1 MNNKIYGYDCVD
13 GKLVINEIESEV
25 IKWIFSTVATYI
37 KHPPKVLVDAVIS
50 NHKELYGEELSYEVA
65 EKKVSYSSILEYLS
79 EEVNDKH
86 LLFNLSDT
94 KAISD
99 LKNIF
104 ALSFDE
110 VKERLSHINVPN
122 EQISFWKDFIANVAQ
137 NPIYMGTTDIDAS
150 ANCTH
155 EPIVAPSIFNEVQKK
170 RICNN
175 SSIN

>member
-1 MNNKIYGYDCVD
+1 
-13 GKLVINEIESEV
+13 
-25 IKWIFSTVATYI
+25 
-37 KHPPKVLVDAVIS
+37 
-50 NHKELYGEELSYEVA
+50 
-65 EKKVSYSSILEYLS
+65 
-79 EEVNDKH
+79 
-86 LLFNLSDT
+86 LSDT

-150 ANCTH
+150 VNCTH